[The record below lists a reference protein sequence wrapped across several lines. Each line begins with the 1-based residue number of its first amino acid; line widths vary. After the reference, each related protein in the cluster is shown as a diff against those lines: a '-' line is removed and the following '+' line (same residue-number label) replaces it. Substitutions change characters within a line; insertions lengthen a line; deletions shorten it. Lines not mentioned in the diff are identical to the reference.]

1 MGRYPVPLWG
11 VSKMVP
17 LGRKAIFTEQLL
29 QVSLAFHVIL
39 TELNNLLKFK

>member
-17 LGRKAIFTEQLL
+17 LGRKVIFTEQLL